1 MRQKP
6 IEIGK
11 GANSV
16 FIGFT
21 CPIRSGSRGARVEV
35 EAIVFSILG
44 SRIFGK
50 LKVALEEIVITT
62 P

>member
-11 GANSV
+11 GANSI

-21 CPIRSGSRGARVEV
+21 CPIGSGSRGTRVEV
-35 EAIVFSILG
+35 EAIVFCIMG
-44 SRIFGK
+44 SRIFSK
-50 LKVALEEIVITT
+50 LKVALEEIVVTT